1 MKTKPHSPAT
11 KANDIIIGLPG
22 ETYQSFLKRIEEVM
36 QSDVKNQLSI
46 RFCQVLPDSELAQAK
61 YQKKF
66 KISTIR
72 IPLNEMHSKRT
83 KKDVKEYEEVV
94 ISTATMPVED
104 WKRAVVFSWFMQLLH
119 NLKLG
124 FFILAYLA
132 DHCGIKYTD
141 FVEYISMLKMKTD
154 RAKLL
159 RNEVSGFYHRL
170 DLILQGNPRGVAM
183 PEFGSIYWEPEEASY
198 LNISNQ
204 KDKFYDE
211 MSEVIKEYLDST
223 GVNYN
228 GEELE
233 EIIKYQELRV
243 PGYNPPKI
251 TAHYFDRNIPEYFD
265 NYFLGRQHGVS
276 RSPKVM
282 RVLDVKDY
290 RGDKKAFAQEIV
302 VNGRKSDQML
312 YPVQWANPGCP

>member
-1 MKTKPHSPAT
+1 MSSPTTKV
-11 KANDIIIGLPG
+11 NDIILGLPG
-22 ETYQSFLKRIEEVM
+22 ETYQSFLKSIEEVM

-46 RFCQVLPDSELAQAK
+46 RFCRVLPDSELAQAK
-61 YQKKF
+61 YQKKY

-72 IPLNEMHSKRT
+72 IPLSEIHFKRT
-83 KKDVKEYEEVV
+83 KKDVKEYEDIV

-104 WKRAVVFSWFMQLLH
+104 WKRAVVFSWVVQLLH
-119 NLKLG
+119 SLKLG
-124 FFILAYLA
+124 FFILVYLA
-132 DHCGIKYTD
+132 DRHAVKYTD
-141 FVEYISMLKMKTD
+141 FVEYISMLKIKTNHI
-154 RAKLL
+154 KLL
-159 RNEVSGFYHRL
+159 RSEVSGFYQRL

-183 PEFGSIYWEPEEASY
+183 PDFGSIYWEPEEASY
-198 LNISNQ
+198 LSISNQ

-211 MSEVIKEYLDST
+211 MCEVVKEYLDST

-228 GEELE
+228 GEEFE
-233 EIIKYQELRV
+233 EIIKYQKLRV

-265 NYFLGRQHGVS
+265 NYFLGRQHGLS

-282 RVLDVKDY
+282 RLLDVKDY

-302 VNGRKSDQML
+302 VHGRGNDQML
-312 YPVQWANPGCP
+312 YSVQWANPGCP